1 MKRED
6 LRVGGVYKHCKYP
19 LFIACISLGERGSLE
34 GMALNNY
41 NDIHQGDMCRSWFI
55 PSFEPFDISLSLEQ
69 GECKEVIKG
78 GDLNHWRKVDEEL
91 PENEDGVIVK
101 IKVDSD
107 ICSFDIAR
115 YDKLYKTFY
124 STSYCVDSSF
134 EDCGN
139 VIEWKPID

>member
-78 GDLNHWRKVDEEL
+78 GDLNHWRKVNEEL
-91 PENEDGVIVK
+91 PNNGQIILVK
-101 IKVDSD
+101 TINNTYHT
-107 ICSFDIAR
+107 AN
-115 YDKLYKTFY
+115 YDANRGDFY
-124 STSYCVDSSF
+124 SVSMYELD
-134 EDCGN
+134 DCELFLIDGI
-139 VIEWKPID
+139 VEWKPID

>member
-19 LFIACISLGERGSLE
+19 LFIACTSLGEHGSLE

-78 GDLNHWRKVDEEL
+78 GDLNHWRKVSEEL
-91 PENEDGVIVK
+91 PNDNIDVLVK
-101 IKVDSD
+101 IDIQGYIHYDVDRIIYGEWCNGD
-107 ICSFDIAR
+107 DGI
-115 YDKLYKTFY
+115 
-124 STSYCVDSSF
+124 
-134 EDCGN
+134 
-139 VIEWKPID
+139 IEWKLID

>member
-6 LRVGGVYKHCKYP
+6 LRVGGVYKHCGFPLLVACTAIGKYDR
-19 LFIACISLGERGSLE
+19 LEGVALNSYNGIERGYVS
-34 GMALNNY
+34 
-41 NDIHQGDMCRSWFI
+41 DSWFVRN
-55 PSFEPFDISLSLEQ
+55 FEPFDISLSLEQ
-69 GECKEVIKG
+69 G

-115 YDKLYKTFY
+115 YDKIDKTFY
-124 STSYCVDSSF
+124 SISYCVDSSF

>member
-1 MKRED
+1 MKNTELKKLANSITKQIQCYFLNTNVAFIMPED
-6 LRVGGVYKHCKYP
+6 TSFMEKFTKDVW
-19 LFIACISLGERGSLE
+19 SL
-34 GMALNNY
+34 
-41 NDIHQGDMCRSWFI
+41 CRL
-55 PSFEPFDISLSLEQ
+55 SFDSE
-69 GECKEVIKG
+69 K
-78 GDLNHWRKVDEEL
+78 WRKVDEEL
-91 PENEDGVIVK
+91 PENEDDVIVK